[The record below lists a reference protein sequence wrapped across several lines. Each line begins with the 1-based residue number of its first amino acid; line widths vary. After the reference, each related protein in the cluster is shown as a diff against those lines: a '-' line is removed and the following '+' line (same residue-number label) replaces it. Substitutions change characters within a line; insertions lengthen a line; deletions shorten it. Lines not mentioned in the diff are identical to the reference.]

1 MLNKNNND
9 LPQLIR
15 ESILKYLKNK
25 EIDFNSITIP
35 MIILTTPKNPAHGH
49 LSTNIAL
56 QLSAIIPDTP
66 GNIAQ
71 FIVQEIEKKKPEI
84 FDKIEVAGPGFI
96 NFYFKNDV
104 LYNILPEIITKK
116 SQFGYSNTGKGEK
129 ILVEFVSV
137 NPTGPLHIGHGK
149 CAAVGD
155 SLSRILSA
163 AGYKVSTEYYIN
175 DYGTQI
181 DILGESV
188 LVRYRQL
195 LGEDIEFPV
204 NGYQGDY
211 IVNLAKEIMN
221 EYQEQF
227 KGKNDQNTIQFFKD
241 YAQQKILKD
250 IKEDL
255 SSFGV
260 QFDNWFS
267 EKSLY
272 TKNKVYPVIER
283 LKQEGFVYLK
293 KGALWFKST
302 EFGDEKDRVVI
313 RKNGEATYFASDIA
327 YHDDKYKRG
336 FNILID
342 IWGADHHG
350 YINRMKAAIQALG
363 HTEDSFQ
370 VLLVQF
376 VTLLQG
382 GKAVGMSTRGG
393 QFITLKDLLKEVGK
407 DVARYFF
414 LMHSHD
420 SHTEFDLDI
429 AKSQS
434 MDNPVFYIQYA
445 YARICS
451 IIEKGRTKNIILND
465 NKIEQIDLRLL
476 DKKEELELIKKMAY
490 FKDIIERSAI
500 QRKPYLI
507 ASYLY
512 ELASLFHKYYTEY
525 KVISEDRE
533 LSQARLY
540 LIHAV
545 KIVLENALTLLGI
558 QAPEKM

>member
-1 MLNKNNND
+1 LLNKTNND
-9 LPQLIR
+9 LQQLIR
-15 ESILKYLKNK
+15 DSILKYLKNK
-25 EIDFNSITIP
+25 EIDFVSIPVI
-35 MIILTTPKNPAHGH
+35 MLTTPKNPAHGH

-56 QLSAIIPDTP
+56 QLSAIISDAPS
-66 GNIAQ
+66 NIAQ
-71 FIVQEIEKKKPEI
+71 FIVQEIEKKKPGI
-84 FDKIEVAGPGFI
+84 LDKIEVASPGFI

-116 SQFGYSNTGKGEK
+116 SQFGHSNIGQGEK
-129 ILVEFVSV
+129 VLVEFVSV

-149 CAAVGD
+149 CAVVGD
-155 SLSRILSA
+155 SLSKILKA
-163 AGYKVSTEYYIN
+163 AGYEVSTEYYIN
-175 DYGTQI
+175 DHGKQI

-195 LGEDIEFPV
+195 LGEDIEFPA
-204 NGYQGDY
+204 NGYQGNY
-211 IVNLAKEIMN
+211 IVDLAKEIMN

-227 KGKNDQNTIQFFKD
+227 KGKNDQDTIHFFKD
-241 YAQQKILKD
+241 YAQERILKD

-255 SSFGV
+255 FSFGV

-267 EKSLY
+267 EQSLY
-272 TKNKVYPVIER
+272 TENKVHPVIER
-283 LKQEGFVYLK
+283 LKKEGFVYLN

-302 EFGDEKDRVVI
+302 DFGDEKDRVVI
-313 RKNGEATYFASDIA
+313 RKDGEATYFASDIA

-350 YINRMKAAIQALG
+350 YIKRMIAAIQALG
-363 HTEDSFQ
+363 YTKDSFQ

-414 LMHSHD
+414 LMYSHD

-451 IIEKGRTKNIILND
+451 IIEKGQSKNIILID
-465 NKIEQIDLRLL
+465 QKKEQIDLKLL

-490 FKDIIERSAI
+490 FKEVIERSAL

-533 LSQARLY
+533 LSEARLY
-540 LIHAV
+540 LIYAV

>member
-1 MLNKNNND
+1 MLNKTNND
-9 LPQLIR
+9 LQQLIR
-15 ESILKYLKNK
+15 DSILKYLKNK
-25 EIDFNSITIP
+25 EIDFVSIPVI
-35 MIILTTPKNPAHGH
+35 MLTTPKNPAHGH

-56 QLSAIIPDTP
+56 QLSAIISDAPS
-66 GNIAQ
+66 NIAQ
-71 FIVQEIEKKKPEI
+71 FIVQEIEKKKPGI
-84 FDKIEVAGPGFI
+84 LDKIEVASPGFI

-104 LYNILPEIITKK
+104 LYNILPEIITQK
-116 SQFGYSNTGKGEK
+116 SQFGHSNIGQGEK
-129 ILVEFVSV
+129 VLVEFVSV

-149 CAAVGD
+149 CAVVGD
-155 SLSRILSA
+155 SLSKILKA
-163 AGYKVSTEYYIN
+163 AGYEVSTEYYIN
-175 DYGTQI
+175 DHGKQI

-195 LGEDIEFPV
+195 LGEDIEFPA
-204 NGYQGDY
+204 NGYQGNY
-211 IVNLAKEIMN
+211 IVDLAKEIMN

-227 KGKNDQNTIQFFKD
+227 KGKNDQDTIHFFKD
-241 YAQQKILKD
+241 YAQERILKD

-255 SSFGV
+255 FSFGV

-267 EKSLY
+267 EQSLY
-272 TKNKVYPVIER
+272 TENKVHPVIER
-283 LKQEGFVYLK
+283 LKKEGFVYLN

-302 EFGDEKDRVVI
+302 DFGDEKDRVVI
-313 RKNGEATYFASDIA
+313 RKDGEATYFASDIA

-363 HTEDSFQ
+363 YTKDSFQ

-414 LMHSHD
+414 LMYSHD

-451 IIEKGRTKNIILND
+451 IIEKGQSKNIILID
-465 NKIEQIDLRLL
+465 QKKEQIDLKLL

-490 FKDIIERSAI
+490 FKEVIERSAL

-533 LSQARLY
+533 LSEARLY
-540 LIHAV
+540 LIYAV

>member
-1 MLNKNNND
+1 LLNKTNND
-9 LPQLIR
+9 LQQLIR
-15 ESILKYLKNK
+15 DSILKYLKNK
-25 EIDFNSITIP
+25 EIDFVSIPVI
-35 MIILTTPKNPAHGH
+35 MLTTPKNPAHGH

-56 QLSAIIPDTP
+56 QLSAIISDAPS
-66 GNIAQ
+66 NIAQ
-71 FIVQEIEKKKPEI
+71 FIVQEIEKKKPGI
-84 FDKIEVAGPGFI
+84 LDKIEVASPGFI

-104 LYNILPEIITKK
+104 LYNILPEIITQK
-116 SQFGYSNTGKGEK
+116 SQFGHSNIGQGEK
-129 ILVEFVSV
+129 VLVEFVSV

-149 CAAVGD
+149 CAVVGD
-155 SLSRILSA
+155 SLSKILKA
-163 AGYKVSTEYYIN
+163 AGYEVSTEYYIN
-175 DYGTQI
+175 DHGKQI

-195 LGEDIEFPV
+195 LGEDIEFPA
-204 NGYQGDY
+204 NGYQGNY
-211 IVNLAKEIMN
+211 IVDLAKEIMN

-227 KGKNDQNTIQFFKD
+227 KGKNDQDTIHFFKD
-241 YAQQKILKD
+241 YAQERILKD

-255 SSFGV
+255 FSFGV

-267 EKSLY
+267 EQSLY
-272 TKNKVYPVIER
+272 TENKVHPVIER
-283 LKQEGFVYLK
+283 LKKEGFVYLN

-302 EFGDEKDRVVI
+302 DFGDEKDRVVI
-313 RKNGEATYFASDIA
+313 RKDGEATYFASDIA

-363 HTEDSFQ
+363 YTKDSFQ

-414 LMHSHD
+414 LMYSHD

-451 IIEKGRTKNIILND
+451 IIEKGQSKNIILID
-465 NKIEQIDLRLL
+465 QKKEQIDLKLL

-490 FKDIIERSAI
+490 FKEVIERSAL

-533 LSQARLY
+533 LSEARLY
-540 LIHAV
+540 LIYAV

>member
-1 MLNKNNND
+1 MLNKTNND
-9 LPQLIR
+9 LQQLIR
-15 ESILKYLKNK
+15 DSILKYLKNK
-25 EIDFNSITIP
+25 EIDFVSIPVI
-35 MIILTTPKNPAHGH
+35 MLTTPKNPAHGH

-56 QLSAIIPDTP
+56 QLSAIISDAPS
-66 GNIAQ
+66 NIAQ
-71 FIVQEIEKKKPEI
+71 FIVQEIEKKKPGI
-84 FDKIEVAGPGFI
+84 LDKIEVASPGFI

-116 SQFGYSNTGKGEK
+116 SQFGHSNIGQGEK
-129 ILVEFVSV
+129 VLVEFVSV

-149 CAAVGD
+149 CAVVGD
-155 SLSRILSA
+155 SLSKILKA
-163 AGYKVSTEYYIN
+163 AGYEVSTEYYIN
-175 DYGTQI
+175 DHGKQI

-195 LGEDIEFPV
+195 LGEDIEFPA
-204 NGYQGDY
+204 NGYQGNY
-211 IVNLAKEIMN
+211 IVDLAKEIMN

-227 KGKNDQNTIQFFKD
+227 KGKNDQDTIHFFKD
-241 YAQQKILKD
+241 YAQERILKD

-255 SSFGV
+255 FSFGV

-267 EKSLY
+267 EQSLY
-272 TKNKVYPVIER
+272 TENKVHPVIER
-283 LKQEGFVYLK
+283 LKKEGFVYLN

-302 EFGDEKDRVVI
+302 DFGDEKDRVVI
-313 RKNGEATYFASDIA
+313 RKDGEATYFASDIA

-363 HTEDSFQ
+363 YTKDSFQ

-414 LMHSHD
+414 LMYSHD

-451 IIEKGRTKNIILND
+451 IIEKGQSKNIILID
-465 NKIEQIDLRLL
+465 QKKEQIDLKLL

-490 FKDIIERSAI
+490 FKEVIERSAL

-533 LSQARLY
+533 LSEARLY
-540 LIHAV
+540 LIYAV

>member
-1 MLNKNNND
+1 MQ
-9 LPQLIR
+9 QLIR
-15 ESILKYLKNK
+15 DSILKYLKNK
-25 EIDFNSITIP
+25 EIDFVSIPVI
-35 MIILTTPKNPAHGH
+35 MLTTPKNPAHGH

-56 QLSAIIPDTP
+56 QLSAIISDAPS
-66 GNIAQ
+66 NIAQ
-71 FIVQEIEKKKPEI
+71 FIVQEIEKKKPGI
-84 FDKIEVAGPGFI
+84 FDKIEVASPGFI

-116 SQFGYSNTGKGEK
+116 SQFGHSNIGQGEK
-129 ILVEFVSV
+129 VLVEFVSV

-149 CAAVGD
+149 CAVVGD
-155 SLSRILSA
+155 SLSKILKA
-163 AGYKVSTEYYIN
+163 AGYEVSTEYYIN
-175 DYGTQI
+175 DHGKQI

-195 LGEDIEFPV
+195 LGEDIEFPA
-204 NGYQGDY
+204 NGYQGNY
-211 IVNLAKEIMN
+211 IVDLAKEIMN

-227 KGKNDQNTIQFFKD
+227 KGKNDQDTIHFFKD
-241 YAQQKILKD
+241 YAQERILKD

-255 SSFGV
+255 FSFGV

-267 EKSLY
+267 EQSLY
-272 TKNKVYPVIER
+272 TENKVHPVIER
-283 LKQEGFVYLK
+283 LKKEGFVYLN

-302 EFGDEKDRVVI
+302 DFGDEKDRVVI
-313 RKNGEATYFASDIA
+313 RKDGEATYFASDIA

-363 HTEDSFQ
+363 YAKDSFQ

-414 LMHSHD
+414 LMYSHD

-451 IIEKGRTKNIILND
+451 IIEKGQSKNIILID
-465 NKIEQIDLRLL
+465 QKKEQIDLKLL

-490 FKDIIERSAI
+490 FKEVIERSAL

-533 LSQARLY
+533 LSEARLY
-540 LIHAV
+540 LIYAV

>member
-1 MLNKNNND
+1 LLNKTNND
-9 LPQLIR
+9 LQQLIR
-15 ESILKYLKNK
+15 DSILKYLKNK
-25 EIDFNSITIP
+25 EIDFVSIPVI
-35 MIILTTPKNPAHGH
+35 MLTTPKNPAHGH

-56 QLSAIIPDTP
+56 QLSAIISDAPS
-66 GNIAQ
+66 NIAQ
-71 FIVQEIEKKKPEI
+71 FIVQEIEKKKPGI
-84 FDKIEVAGPGFI
+84 LDKIEVASPGFI

-104 LYNILPEIITKK
+104 LYNILPEIITQK
-116 SQFGYSNTGKGEK
+116 SQFGHSNIGQGEK
-129 ILVEFVSV
+129 VLVEFVSV

-149 CAAVGD
+149 CAVVGD
-155 SLSRILSA
+155 SLSKILKA
-163 AGYKVSTEYYIN
+163 AGYEVSTEYYIN
-175 DYGTQI
+175 DHGKQI

-195 LGEDIEFPV
+195 LGEDIEFPA
-204 NGYQGDY
+204 NGYQGNY
-211 IVNLAKEIMN
+211 IVDLAKEIMN

-227 KGKNDQNTIQFFKD
+227 KGKNDQDTIHFFKD
-241 YAQQKILKD
+241 YAQERILKD

-255 SSFGV
+255 FSFGV

-267 EKSLY
+267 EQSLY
-272 TKNKVYPVIER
+272 TENKVHPVIER
-283 LKQEGFVYLK
+283 LKKEGFVYLN

-302 EFGDEKDRVVI
+302 DFGDEKDRVVI
-313 RKNGEATYFASDIA
+313 RKDGEA
-327 YHDDKYKRG
+327 
-336 FNILID
+336 NILID

-363 HTEDSFQ
+363 YTKDSFQ

-414 LMHSHD
+414 LMYSHD

-451 IIEKGRTKNIILND
+451 IIEKGQSKNIILID
-465 NKIEQIDLRLL
+465 QKKEQIDLKLL

-490 FKDIIERSAI
+490 FKEVIERSAL

-533 LSQARLY
+533 LSEARLY
-540 LIHAV
+540 LIYAV

>member
-1 MLNKNNND
+1 MLNKTNND
-9 LPQLIR
+9 LQQLIR
-15 ESILKYLKNK
+15 DSILKYLKNK
-25 EIDFNSITIP
+25 EIDFVSIPVI
-35 MIILTTPKNPAHGH
+35 MLTTPKNPAHGH

-56 QLSAIIPDTP
+56 QLSAIISDAPS
-66 GNIAQ
+66 NIAQ
-71 FIVQEIEKKKPEI
+71 FIVQEIEKKKPGI
-84 FDKIEVAGPGFI
+84 LDKIEVASPGFI

-116 SQFGYSNTGKGEK
+116 SQFGHSNIGQGEK
-129 ILVEFVSV
+129 VLVEFVSV

-149 CAAVGD
+149 CAVVGD
-155 SLSRILSA
+155 SLSKILKA
-163 AGYKVSTEYYIN
+163 AGYEVSTEYYIN
-175 DYGTQI
+175 DHGKQI

-195 LGEDIEFPV
+195 LGEDIEFPA
-204 NGYQGDY
+204 NGYQGNY
-211 IVNLAKEIMN
+211 IVDLAKEIMN

-227 KGKNDQNTIQFFKD
+227 KGKNDQDTIHFFKD
-241 YAQQKILKD
+241 YAQERILKD

-255 SSFGV
+255 FSFGV

-267 EKSLY
+267 EQSLY
-272 TKNKVYPVIER
+272 TENKVHPVIER
-283 LKQEGFVYLK
+283 LKKEGFVYLN

-302 EFGDEKDRVVI
+302 DFGDEKDRVVI
-313 RKNGEATYFASDIA
+313 RKDGEATYFASDIA

-350 YINRMKAAIQALG
+350 YIKRMIAAIQALG
-363 HTEDSFQ
+363 YTKDSFQ

-414 LMHSHD
+414 LMYSHD

-451 IIEKGRTKNIILND
+451 IIEKGQSKNIILID
-465 NKIEQIDLRLL
+465 QKKEQIDLKLL

-490 FKDIIERSAI
+490 FKEVIERSAL

-533 LSQARLY
+533 LSEARLY
-540 LIHAV
+540 LIYAV